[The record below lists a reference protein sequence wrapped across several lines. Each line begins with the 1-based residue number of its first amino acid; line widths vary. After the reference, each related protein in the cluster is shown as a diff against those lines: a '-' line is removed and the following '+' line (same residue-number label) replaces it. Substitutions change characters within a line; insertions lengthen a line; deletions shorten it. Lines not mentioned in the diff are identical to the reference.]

1 MYRDFKYGKNG
12 LFPFRESRNG
22 TLFGNENAK
31 KNTALLGAEMIE
43 RRVRTGSGTAGFT
56 SCGTEAESFCRL
68 HFYAFS
74 ATLPKPFYSTID
86 E

>member
-22 TLFGNENAK
+22 TLFARQNAK
-31 KNTALLGAEMIE
+31 KNTALFRAETTE
-43 RRVRTGSGTAGFT
+43 RGVETGSGTAGFT
-56 SCGTEAESFCRL
+56 GRRTEAESFCRL

-74 ATLPKPFYSTID
+74 ATLPKPFYSTIN